1 MSVKKKQ
8 IDTTHLNSE
17 QFSTLK
23 EAARNVFFF
32 AQFIKVIHPIKG
44 KVPFLLYPF
53 QKATLSK
60 FITERFNIVLKF
72 RQAGITELISM
83 FCLWYAMFHP
93 NKNIVILSI
102 KDRVAKK
109 ILRRIKFM
117 YKNLPEYMRVRVVNG
132 RGEDIGTATELEF
145 ANGSM
150 ITSIPTT
157 EDAGRSEAVSL
168 FVIDEAAIIRWADR
182 IWAALFP
189 TLSTGG
195 RAILNSTPYG
205 VGNLFH
211 KIWVNACSGG
221 NLFNPIRLHWQMH
234 PERDWQWYKEQR
246 EVLGP
251 RKTAQE
257 IDGDFLA
264 SGNTVFDLTDIR
276 TIEEMIAEL
285 QPVEVLE
292 SGNLK
297 IFEKPDPYESYV
309 IGADISTGRANDY
322 TAFSIMTRD
331 GDEVGA
337 YKGKIPIDKTAKL
350 MLKYGKM
357 YNNALLAP
365 ESNDI
370 GLGVAISIQ
379 NSGYR
384 NLYYSKHLL
393 RKKGKAKPEQDD
405 IPGWYTTKKN
415 RPIIIADL
423 EEDIRN
429 NTIDIKD
436 NFFCQ
441 EAYTFIYDS
450 RNKPVAMNKDKSES
464 EDALDEQVYT
474 DDAIFAKAIANFVRK
489 QRVTGKIVTPK

>member
-1 MSVKKKQ
+1 
-8 IDTTHLNSE
+8 
-17 QFSTLK
+17 
-23 EAARNVFFF
+23 
-32 AQFIKVIHPIKG
+32 
-44 KVPFLLYPF
+44 
-53 QKATLSK
+53 
-60 FITERFNIVLKF
+60 
-72 RQAGITELISM
+72 
-83 FCLWYAMFHP
+83 MFHP

-211 KIWVNACSGG
+211 KLWVAACAGG

-234 PERDWQWYKEQR
+234 PERDWSWYKEQR

-276 TIEEMIAEL
+276 EIEEMIADT

-292 SGNLK
+292 GGNMK
-297 IFEKPDPYESYV
+297 IFARPDPYAKYV

-322 TAFSIMTRD
+322 TAFSIMSTD
-331 GDEVGA
+331 GEEAGA
-337 YKGKIPIDKTAKL
+337 FKGKIPIDKASDL
-350 MLKYGKM
+350 LVKYGKM
-357 YNNALLAP
+357 YNNAVLAP

-370 GLGVAISIQ
+370 GLGVAINIQ

-393 RKKGKAKPEQDD
+393 RKKGKKKPEVDE

-415 RPIIIADL
+415 RPIIIAEL

-429 NTIDIKD
+429 DTIDIK
-436 NFFCQ
+436 NIFFCQ

-450 RNKPVAMNKDKSES
+450 RNRPVAMNKDKAES
-464 EDALDEQVYT
+464 EDALDEHVYV
-474 DDAIFAKAIANFVRK
+474 DDSIFGTAIANFVRK
-489 QRVTGKIVTPK
+489 QRHKSLTTLPK

>member
-1 MSVKKKQ
+1 MSVKKSL
-8 IDTTHLNSE
+8 IDSSTLTSE
-17 QFSTLK
+17 QFGILR

-53 QKATLSK
+53 QKATLKK
-60 FITERFNIVLKF
+60 FIEHRFNIVLKF

-117 YKNLPEYMRVRVVNG
+117 YKNLPDYMRVKVING

-234 PERDWQWYKEQR
+234 PERDWKWYKEQK

-276 TIEEMIAEL
+276 SIEEMIADIKPL
-285 QPVEVLE
+285 RVLE
-292 SGNLK
+292 GGMLK
-297 IFEKPDPYESYV
+297 IFADPDPYAKYV

-322 TAFSIMTRD
+322 TAFSIMATD
-331 GDEVGA
+331 GEEAGA
-337 YKGKIPIDKTAKL
+337 FKGKIPIDRTTKIL
-350 MLKYGKM
+350 IKYGKM
-357 YNNALLAP
+357 YNNAILAP

-370 GLGVAISIQ
+370 GLGVAIAIQ

-393 RKKGKAKPEQDD
+393 RKKGESKPKVDE

-415 RPIIIADL
+415 RPIIIAEL

-429 NTIDIKD
+429 DTINIKD

-450 RNKPVAMNKDKSES
+450 RNRPVAMNKDKQES
-464 EDALDEQVYT
+464 DDALDEQVYT
-474 DDAIFAKAIANFVRK
+474 DDAIFGKAIANFVRK
-489 QRVTGKIVTPK
+489 QRFKSKIVTPK

>member
-1 MSVKKKQ
+1 MSVKKKV
-8 IDTTHLNSE
+8 IDTTHLSSE
-17 QFSTLK
+17 QFATLR

-32 AQFIKVIHPIKG
+32 SKFIKVIHPIKG

-53 QKATLSK
+53 QKATLK
-60 FITERFNIVLKF
+60 GFLQHRFNIVLKF

-117 YKNLPEYMRVRVVNG
+117 YKNLPEYMRVRVING

-221 NLFNPIRLHWQMH
+221 NDFNPIRLHWQMH
-234 PERDWQWYKEQR
+234 PERDWDWYKSMR
-246 EVLGP
+246 EALGT

-276 TIEEMIAEL
+276 SIEEMIAEI
-285 QPVEVLE
+285 QPVQVREG
-292 SGNLK
+292 GNLK
-297 IFEKPDPYESYV
+297 IFELPDPYESYV
-309 IGADISTGRANDY
+309 IGCDISTGRASDY
-322 TAFSIMTRD
+322 TAFSVQTRD
-331 GDEVGA
+331 GDEVAA
-337 YKGKIPIDKTAKL
+337 YKGKIPIDRTTKL
-350 MLKYGKM
+350 LLKYGKM
-357 YNNALLAP
+357 YNNAVLAP

-370 GLGVAISIQ
+370 GLGVAINIQ

-393 RKKGKAKPEQDD
+393 RKKGQPKPAVDE

-415 RPIIIADL
+415 RPIIIAEL

-429 NTIDIKD
+429 DTIKIKD

-450 RNKPVAMNKDKSES
+450 RNRPVAMNKDKSES
-464 EDALDEQVYT
+464 EDALDEQIYT
-474 DDAIFAKAIANFVRK
+474 DDSIFAKAITNFVRK
-489 QRVTGKIVTPK
+489 QRNATNVVTPK